1 MNKEQINI
9 AIESLEELN
18 EELSIQNK
26 GTLCFEQWELLEYL
40 KQAKKLTMSG
50 VSQQRELLLS
60 AICQFTKRNTQKEIQ
75 EVEKWIETDFRK

>member
-1 MNKEQINI
+1 MKNPLEITQDVLNGMIGIGGIPTNQEFYDEFNDRLKV
-9 AIESLEELN
+9 ALSLHN
-18 EELSIQNK
+18 
-26 GTLCFEQWELLEYL
+26 
-40 KQAKKLTMSG
+40 